1 MSPAY
6 PAVLWLLLGL
16 IPVAGVLF
24 VQFVRHREQVEL
36 VTGMWRKTDV
46 ANVLV
51 VKWFFSSLLFL
62 IALAAGIL
70 AIAEFSWGTA
80 PVEEDRSGL
89 DVVLVVD
96 VSWSMLAD
104 DIRPSRLD
112 RVREVIRGVIQEF
125 PESRFGLVAFKGTAL
140 RLVPMTSDTLAVES
154 VLDALSPTII
164 AAPGTDIGVGIT
176 AGLAA
181 FPEGTDRH
189 RAIIV
194 LSDGENLHGT
204 PFAPAMIAA
213 DRGIAVFA
221 VGSGTLDGSTIRLP
235 SGELLRD
242 ASGDVV
248 ISRLDPDTLRRIAE
262 LTGGP
267 YVSLG
272 DPDAFARIVGEM
284 RAMYSRRV
292 TEGFRLAPVRRYRLF
307 LLIALVSLMVAM
319 GVRAVRWRNIF

>member
-6 PAVLWLLLGL
+6 PAVLWLLLAL

-24 VQFVRHREQVEL
+24 AQFVRHREEVEL
-36 VTGMWRKTDV
+36 VTGMWRKIDV

-62 IALAAGIL
+62 LALAAGIF
-70 AIAEFSWGTA
+70 AIAEFAWGTA

-89 DVVLVVD
+89 DVAFVVD

-112 RVREVIRGVIQEF
+112 RARDVIRGVIQEF
-125 PESRFGLVAFKGTAL
+125 PESRFALVAFKGTAL
-140 RLVPMTSDTLAVES
+140 RLIPMTPDTLAVDS
-154 VLDALSPTII
+154 VLEALAPTII
-164 AAPGTDIGVGIT
+164 AAPGTDIGVGI
-176 AGLAA
+176 AEGLAA
-181 FPEGTDRH
+181 FPAGTDRH

-204 PFAPAMIAA
+204 PFGAA
-213 DRGIAVFA
+213 TTAAERGIPIFTI
-221 VGSGTLDGSTIRLP
+221 GIGTLDGSTVRLP

-242 ASGDVV
+242 ASDDVV
-248 ISRLDPDTLRRIAE
+248 ISRLERDLLRRIAE
-262 LTGGP
+262 LTGATYIP
-267 YVSLG
+267 VG
-272 DPDAFARIVGEM
+272 DTDAFARIIGEI
-284 RAMYSRRV
+284 RSMYGRRV
-292 TEGFRLAPVRRYRLF
+292 TEGFRLAPVGRYRLF
-307 LLIALVSLMVAM
+307 LVIALVSLMVAM